1 MFRFC
6 NCSKYMK
13 SLRGITGEQPSL
25 LETEEFYEGDDPT
38 LMNDDETVGE
48 DLALIMEE
56 DATTDEGSILLTE
69 DDDDTTDD
77 EDYVLTKVRR
87 VLFENLCI
95 TIPPFFSGWFTLNVD
110 NLLPPATKLGQG
122 NIFRSVCQEF
132 CPWGGHA
139 WQGFVCM
146 AGAHARQG
154 VCGRGAHVWWG
165 GMCSRGAC
173 MVGGVY
179 MVGGVHATHTP
190 THTPP
195 TPRDTVGHCAGGTHP
210 TGMHSCLFIYS
221 KYLEFKKNIYR
232 NIILSNTVYRRKIVH
247 C

>member
-48 DLALIMEE
+48 DRALIVEE

-132 CPWGGHA
+132 CPWGGA
-139 WQGFVCM
+139 CV
-146 AGAHARQG
+146 AG
-154 VCGRGAHVWWG
+154 VCVHGRGTCTAGCVWAGGHMCGGGACVPGEHAWWG
-165 GMCSRGAC
+165 GC
-173 MVGGVY
+173 
-179 MVGGVHATHTP
+179 TW
-190 THTPP
+190 
-195 TPRDTVGHCAGGTHP
+195 
-210 TGMHSCLFIYS
+210 
-221 KYLEFKKNIYR
+221 
-232 NIILSNTVYRRKIVH
+232 
-247 C
+247 

>member
-56 DATTDEGSILLTE
+56 DATTDEGSILLSE

-132 CPWGGHA
+132 CPWGGA
-139 WQGFVCM
+139 CVAGVCVH
-146 AGAHARQG
+146 GRGG

-173 MVGGVY
+173 MVGGVHSR
-179 MVGGVHATHTP
+179 GRACH
-190 THTPP
+190 
-195 TPRDTVGHCAGGTHP
+195 THP
-210 TGMHSCLFIYS
+210 NTHPPDTTRYGRSLRGRYASYWNAFLFIY
-221 KYLEFKKNIYR
+221 LFKIFG
-232 NIILSNTVYRRKIVH
+232 I
-247 C
+247 

>member
-1 MFRFC
+1 
-6 NCSKYMK
+6 MK

-56 DATTDEGSILLTE
+56 DATTDEGSILLSE

-95 TIPPFFSGWFTLNVD
+95 TIPPFFSRWFTLNVD

-132 CPWGGHA
+132 CPWGG
-139 WQGFVCM
+139 M
-146 AGAHARQG
+146 R
-154 VCGRGAHVWWG
+154 GRGCVHG
-165 GMCSRGAC
+165 RGAC
-173 MVGGVY
+173 M
-179 MVGGVHATHTP
+179 
-190 THTPP
+190 
-195 TPRDTVGHCAGGTHP
+195 AGG
-210 TGMHSCLFIYS
+210 C
-221 KYLEFKKNIYR
+221 
-232 NIILSNTVYRRKIVH
+232 VW
-247 C
+247 

>member
-1 MFRFC
+1 
-6 NCSKYMK
+6 MK

-132 CPWGGHA
+132 CPWGACVAGVCVHGRGTCTA
-139 WQGFVCM
+139 GCVWQGGTCV
-146 AGAHARQG
+146 
-154 VCGRGAHVWWG
+154 
-165 GMCSRGAC
+165 
-173 MVGGVY
+173 VGGHVFQGS
-179 MVGGVHATHTP
+179 MHGG
-190 THTPP
+190 
-195 TPRDTVGHCAGGTHP
+195 GGCTW
-210 TGMHSCLFIYS
+210 
-221 KYLEFKKNIYR
+221 
-232 NIILSNTVYRRKIVH
+232 
-247 C
+247 